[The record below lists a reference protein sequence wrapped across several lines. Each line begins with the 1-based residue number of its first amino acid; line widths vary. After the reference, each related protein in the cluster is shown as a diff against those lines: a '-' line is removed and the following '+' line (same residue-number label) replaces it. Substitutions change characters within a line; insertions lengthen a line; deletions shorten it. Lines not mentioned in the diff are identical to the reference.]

1 MKPYLLSLLLLLA
14 FLLARCGNPSSS
26 GEDAAAEAPRPKTP
40 VEVTTVLADT
50 FLLEKTFR
58 GLTYYLTSGGI
69 RSPIAGYI
77 TKVYVK
83 IGDQVRKGTPL
94 FGLETKEAFALKG
107 KNYLNDPT
115 LKNIGQLTIHAP
127 DAGLVTLVQG
137 EEMEYVQD
145 GALLANFSAPD
156 MFVFLIEVPAEQD
169 SSVQIGSQCRI
180 DLPGGG
186 TVGGRI
192 TRTLAIADSLSQTVR
207 YVVKPTRPMV
217 LPAGLQLNITFTE
230 KRHEQAQS
238 LPAEA
243 VLSNELQTKFW
254 VMKLTDDTTAL
265 RVPVVTGMQREN
277 RVEILSPKFAP
288 GDRIISKGGYG
299 LADTAAVTII
309 SPAHGQ

>member
-1 MKPYLLSLLLLLA
+1 MKPIITIIFLLSA
-14 FLLARCGNPSSS
+14 FLLTHCGKSSTTDS
-26 GEDAAAEAPRPKTP
+26 ATAGAPRPKTP
-40 VEVTTVLADT
+40 VEVTAVRADT

-58 GLTYYLTSGGI
+58 GLTYYLTSGDI
-69 RSPIAGYI
+69 RSPIAGYV

-83 IGDQVRKGTPL
+83 IGDQIRKGMPL
-94 FGLETKEAFALKG
+94 FSLETKEAFALKG

-127 DAGLVTLVQG
+127 DDGLVTLVRS

-169 SSVQIGSQCRI
+169 SSVHIGSRCRI

-186 TVGGRI
+186 TVDGHI
-192 TRTLAIADSLSQTVR
+192 TRTLAIADSMSQTVR
-207 YVVKPTRPMV
+207 YVVKPARPMV
-217 LPAGLQLNITFTE
+217 LPARLQLNITFTE
-230 KRHEQAQS
+230 QRHDQAQS

-254 VMKLTDDTTAL
+254 VMKLADDTTAL
-265 RVPVVTGMQREN
+265 RVPVVTGMQRDN
-277 RVEILSPKFAP
+277 RVEILSPKFSS
-288 GDRIISKGGYG
+288 GDRIVSKGGYG
-299 LADTAAVTII
+299 LADTAAVTIDR
-309 SPAHGQ
+309 PAHVK

>member
-1 MKPYLLSLLLLLA
+1 MKPIPLIIFLLSA
-14 FLLARCGNPSSS
+14 FLLTYCGKSVSDES
-26 GEDAAAEAPRPKTP
+26 AAAAPRPKTP
-40 VEVTTVLADT
+40 VEVTTVQADT

-58 GLTYYLTSGGI
+58 GLTYYLTSGDI

-83 IGDQVRKGTPL
+83 IGDQVRKGMPL
-94 FGLETKEAFALKG
+94 FSLETKEAFALKG

-115 LKNIGQLTIHAP
+115 LKNIGQLTLRAP
-127 DAGLVTLVQG
+127 EAGLVTLVRG

-169 SSVQIGSQCRI
+169 SSVQIGSRCRI

-186 TVGGRI
+186 TVDGRI

-207 YVVKPTRPMV
+207 YVVKPARSIV
-217 LPAGLQLNITFTE
+217 LPARLQLNITFTE
-230 KRHEQAQS
+230 QRHEQAQS
-238 LPAEA
+238 LPDEA

-265 RVPVVTGMQREN
+265 RVPVVTGMQRDN
-277 RVEILSPKFAP
+277 RVEILSPKFSP
-288 GDRIISKGGYG
+288 GDRIVSKGGYG
-299 LADTAAVTII
+299 LADTAAVTIDR
-309 SPAHGQ
+309 PAHVQ